1 MSQNGLDVIP
11 LLMEDSQ
18 RAKTARNKSDR
29 SCEGMSCGLD
39 VEPEVASREVQKQ
52 RDKMKRTLIFAAA
65 SACLLAACSAQASFV
80 FGYGGA
86 TANQTGDYILGNN
99 FSVNTPIQVT
109 QLGVFSQDAPIA
121 GSVSVGL
128 YQNAGSS
135 GSWTL
140 VGTIQTITAANE
152 TLNAG
157 AQIDYINV
165 SPITLGPG
173 LYSVVTAT
181 SSDYNS
187 GNPDTGVS
195 AVTFNNLGG
204 AVTDGTYDIWN
215 PGTSLGSSLS
225 GMQTTGPGNPI
236 YPWPLPVF
244 GAGTLSASAVP
255 EPTTVIA
262 GALLLLPFGASTLRI
277 LRKSRAA

>member
-1 MSQNGLDVIP
+1 
-11 LLMEDSQ
+11 
-18 RAKTARNKSDR
+18 
-29 SCEGMSCGLD
+29 
-39 VEPEVASREVQKQ
+39 
-52 RDKMKRTLIFAAA
+52 MKRTLIFAAA

>member
-1 MSQNGLDVIP
+1 MKK
-11 LLMEDSQ
+11 LLL
-18 RAKTARNKSDR
+18 AI
-29 SCEGMSCGLD
+29 L
-39 VEPEVASREVQKQ
+39 
-52 RDKMKRTLIFAAA
+52 AA
-65 SACLLAACSAQASFV
+65 SLGAAMSASASFV

-86 TANQTGDYILGNN
+86 SVNQSGNFVLGND

-121 GSVSVGL
+121 GSISIGL
-128 YQNAGSS
+128 YLNAGSS

-140 VGTIQTITAANE
+140 VGSIQAITVANE
-152 TLNAG
+152 TLNVS
-157 AQIDYINV
+157 AQTDYINV
-165 SPITLGPG
+165 SPFILGPG

-187 GNPDTGVS
+187 GNPNTGVS

-204 AVTDGTYDIWN
+204 AVTDGTYDIWSS
-215 PGTSLGSSLS
+215 GTSLSSTLS